1 MSTGGE
7 GLTLVADVGGTS
19 SRFALAH
26 AQGGHA
32 RLERIS
38 AIHNDTVPDLE
49 TAVAKYLGEAG
60 ARPRAA
66 TFAIAGPIDGEDIAL
81 TNRAWRFRVSEFG
94 KKFGFASF
102 RVINDFEAVAWA
114 LTLLGPGD
122 TRRLGTEP
130 SLAGARGESAKAAP
144 KVALGPGTGL
154 GVAALIPVAGRW
166 QVLASEGGHASFG
179 PQAPDEFALFARLH
193 GECPALSAE
202 MVLSGPGLVRL
213 ARALDKTTAYAEPEA
228 ILKAARAGEP
238 KAQEAAAMF
247 IRLLARFAGGVAL
260 TFKALGGVYIA
271 GGVSH
276 GLAPLIDETQF
287 RAAFEAHP
295 PHAVLLKAI
304 PTLLVTYPEPGLL
317 GCAAASALNAEPR
330 AP

>member
-1 MSTGGE
+1 MTAGE
-7 GLTLVADVGGTS
+7 DLTLVADVGGTS

-26 AQGGHA
+26 RHG

-49 TAVAKYLGEAG
+49 TAVAKYLGEVG

-81 TNRAWRFRVSEFG
+81 TNRAWRFKVSEFG
-94 KKFGFASF
+94 KKFGFTSF

-114 LTLLGPGD
+114 LMLLGPGD
-122 TRRLGTEP
+122 TRRLGP
-130 SLAGARGESAKAAP
+130 AGGPGDTMKAAP

-179 PQAPDEFALFARLH
+179 PQAPDEFDLFARLH
-193 GECPALSAE
+193 EECPALSAE
-202 MVLSGPGLVRL
+202 MVLSGHGLVRL
-213 ARALDKTTAYAEPEA
+213 ARALDKSAAYAEPEA

-238 KAQEAAAMF
+238 KAAAAAAIF

-276 GLAPLIDETQF
+276 GLAPLIDEAQF

-295 PHAVLLKAI
+295 PHEALLKAI

-317 GCAAASALNAEPR
+317 GCAAASEVHA
-330 AP
+330 

>member
-1 MSTGGE
+1 MTGDE
-7 GLTLVADVGGTS
+7 RTLVADVGGTS

-26 AQGGHA
+26 AQAGHV

-81 TNRAWRFRVSEFG
+81 TNRAWRFKVSEFG
-94 KKFGFASF
+94 KKFGFATF

-130 SLAGARGESAKAAP
+130 SLAGAHGDSAKAAP

-202 MVLSGPGLVRL
+202 MVLSGHGLVRL
-213 ARALDKTTAYAEPEA
+213 ARALDKSAAYAQPEA
-228 ILKAARAGEP
+228 ILKAALAGEP
-238 KAQEAAAMF
+238 KARAAATMF

-276 GLAPLIDETQF
+276 GLAPLIDEPQF

-317 GCAAASALNAEPR
+317 GCAAASALGAEPR